1 MSILG
6 KGPFVA
12 AGPLT
17 SSNVGAPDRARVLTD
32 DLGAALAE
40 IAAGAPAR
48 DAAHRPAFPAE
59 AFAVLERAGV
69 LSFNAQPGE
78 PRPPAAAELSLVRRV
93 AAADGSVGR
102 IFDGHLNAVERLA
115 VQAPDWLR
123 ERELAAVS
131 AGELLAGVWG
141 GDPVGDEGPA
151 ATVISAGDGKVL
163 RGVKTFCSG
172 AGGLQRALVLGRDP
186 EGGPPI
192 SVWIDVADRARVEID
207 ERWYRARGLVA
218 SVSHRVIF
226 HDAPVIAHIGLPGA
240 ISAQPWFGRD
250 ALRTASSWA
259 GMADAA
265 ARSAL
270 ESLAERLDR
279 NQLEALAAGRIM
291 TAQSTIDA
299 WLSSAALA
307 MDRGGPDLAATALH
321 GRVAIAGACRE
332 LLAEAAQACGS
343 RPFARGQTLD
353 RARRDLELFL
363 LQHRLD
369 PMLARAGQAAL
380 DQLGRAST
388 PEGDSA

>member
-1 MSILG
+1 MS
-6 KGPFVA
+6 
-12 AGPLT
+12 
-17 SSNVGAPDRARVLTD
+17 SR
-32 DLGAALAE
+32 AALA
-40 IAAGAPAR
+40 GSR
-48 DAAHRPAFPAE
+48 LGRRPATPQPEFPAD
-59 AFAVLERAGV
+59 AFVMLERAGA

-131 AGELLAGVWG
+131 AGGLLAGVWG

-151 ATVISAGDGKVL
+151 ATVISAGDGEVL

-192 SVWIDVADRARVEID
+192 SVWIDVADRRPGRDRRTLVP
-207 ERWYRARGLVA
+207 RARPGGVGLA
-218 SVSHRVIF
+218 SRR
-226 HDAPVIAHIGLPGA
+226 LPRRAGDCACRSAGA

-250 ALRTASSWA
+250 ALRTAASWA
-259 GMADAA
+259 GMADTA

-279 NQLEALAAGRIM
+279 NQLEALAAGRIL

-299 WLSSAALA
+299 WLSSAAVA
-307 MDRGGPDLAATALH
+307 RWT
-321 GRVAIAGACRE
+321 GRAGSGRDAHCMAGSRSPAACRE

-343 RPFARGQTLD
+343 GPFARAAD
-353 RARRDLELFL
+353 AR
-363 LQHRLD
+363 
-369 PMLARAGQAAL
+369 
-380 DQLGRAST
+380 
-388 PEGDSA
+388 